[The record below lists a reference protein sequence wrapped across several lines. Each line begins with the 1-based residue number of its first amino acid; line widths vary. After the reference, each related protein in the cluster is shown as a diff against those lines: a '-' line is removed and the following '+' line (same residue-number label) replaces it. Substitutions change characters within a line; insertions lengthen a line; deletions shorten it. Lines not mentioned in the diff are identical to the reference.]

1 MKWLHLDGTVMY
13 PPWIIKL
20 FQQNYYL
27 PTICLISSYCRSI
40 HCKWNCLVQS
50 YRIQVS
56 VPGRWFAA
64 MRQSSNL
71 IFNCVSPPVQ
81 DCINVALL
89 CSVIDLRNLHQT
101 LGQPDPKRKPI
112 ATWYLTFPWTSGSLL
127 LLVISFTSLLHFPLF
142 HMTFYNTLVVFFT
155 TINWN
160 ALSAQ
165 FELCLCLCDF
175 INLFELRRFS
185 LWKYFRIIPLD
196 HHQ

>member
-27 PTICLISSYCRSI
+27 STICLISSYCRSI

-56 VPGRWFAA
+56 VSGRWFAA

-112 ATWYLTFPWTSGSLL
+112 ATWSLTFPWTSGSLL

-142 HMTFYNTLVVFFT
+142 HMPFYNTLVVFLQQSIETRSLHSSSFVYVYV
-155 TINWN
+155 I
-160 ALSAQ
+160 LST
-165 FELCLCLCDF
+165 FLSFDVLVCGNILE
-175 INLFELRRFS
+175 
-185 LWKYFRIIPLD
+185 
-196 HHQ
+196 